1 MNAIAMASFFLVL
14 GTLFLNLYLLFTRSP
29 PQNLAQAM
37 KRWQASTIVFAACLI
52 FYMIFY
58 VTVMAGIE
66 SQTTWYNDDG
76 SVALTAQNNN
86 YLYELSY
93 LRIALGVTGLNL
105 LLTIA
110 MIVYE
115 FRFFGRA
122 KFNKDAWRY
131 RY

>member
-1 MNAIAMASFFLVL
+1 MNAIATAAFFIVI
-14 GTLFLNLYLLFTRSP
+14 GTLLLNLYLLFTRKP
-29 PQNLAQAM
+29 PASLAQAM
-37 KRWQASTIVFAACLI
+37 KRWQASIIVFAVCLL
-52 FYMIFY
+52 FYIILY
-58 VTVMAGIE
+58 TTILNSIE
-66 SQTTWYNDDG
+66 FATMVYDETG
-76 SVALTAQNNN
+76 ALQATAMNNG

-93 LRIALGVTGLNL
+93 LRIALGVTSLNL